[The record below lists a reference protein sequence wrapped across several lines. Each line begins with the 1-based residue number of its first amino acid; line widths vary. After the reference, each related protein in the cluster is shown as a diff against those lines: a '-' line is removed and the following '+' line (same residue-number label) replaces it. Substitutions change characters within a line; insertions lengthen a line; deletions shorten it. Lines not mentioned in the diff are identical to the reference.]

1 MRYFPSLPEF
11 FELASAYSVVPIYRQ
26 LLGDTLTP
34 VTAFHKIQEGE
45 WAFLFESVVGGERLG
60 RYSFLGA
67 EPFLVFQ
74 AWDRC
79 ADRRLRAPAS
89 RKSWSMPIRSGCW
102 KSGSAA
108 ITVPTSPASRF
119 CGGAPS
125 ATPATTPSATSSRL
139 PNPPEDDRRLP
150 DLSFAFYDRM
160 VIFDHINKT
169 IVAVGHAHAP
179 RCSEPGTP
187 ISREELVKSYEEAR
201 VDRLV
206 GCPYAGRE
214 PEAHRYRPGRA
225 GGARIPLERARR
237 LRGRG

>member
-1 MRYFPSLPEF
+1 MSGTPPEASSSGFRGDSTRRACSYFPSLPEF
-11 FELASAYSVVPIYRQ
+11 LELASAYSVVPIYRQ

-74 AWDRC
+74 AWDRHVRI
-79 ADRRLRAPAS
+79 DDLHSAS

-108 ITVPTSPASRF
+108 ITVPTSPACRI
-119 CGGAPS
+119 CGERVD
-125 ATPATTPSATSSRL
+125 TPASTPSATSSGL

-179 RCSEPGTP
+179 RGSEPGTP
-187 ISREELVKSYEEAR
+187 ISREELVKSYEEAAPSI
-201 VDRLV
+201 
-206 GCPYAGRE
+206 GSWSCPASGTRT
-214 PEAHRYRPGRA
+214 
-225 GGARIPLERARR
+225 
-237 LRGRG
+237 